1 MREAAKLF
9 DHGLR
14 AEKEGR
20 FEDALKYYRA
30 AAKLEPTMRAAF
42 NNIGVLYAKH
52 KRPDLAIKFFTRALE
67 LGEDAA
73 VYFNLGSE
81 AFRLGNS
88 EMCEKYLKRALHFE
102 KRLFRAH
109 LLLAYLYGK
118 EKKLEKADIYFANAL
133 KIDPSSR
140 PAALGFGVSLSERG
154 KFAEALQVLD
164 RYLTHARNDPG
175 IQNLRAGLLLKTGKS
190 EESLAAYQQLASTPR
205 YASFTEHI
213 EAARTESDT
222 QYKEMFEEM
231 DESIRART
239 KKIRD
244 RIERRKGRLA
254 KLAEKKAAGEPVP
267 DTVVTAGEI
276 RDEAKDMLDLSFMH
290 LFSGD
295 ADRAL
300 KLLMKAKDLSDR
312 ANDKS

>member
-9 DHGLR
+9 EQGLR

-20 FEDALKYYRA
+20 FQDALKYYRA

-42 NNIGVLYAKH
+42 NNIGVLYARH
-52 KRPDLAIKFFTRALE
+52 KRPDLAIKFFTRVLE

-81 AFRLGNS
+81 AFRLGNL
-88 EMCEKYLKRALHFE
+88 EMCEKYLKRALHFDR
-102 KRLFRAH
+102 RLFRAH
-109 LLLAYLYGK
+109 LLLAYLFGK
-118 EKKLEKADIYFANAL
+118 QKKLEKADIYFANAL
-133 KIDPSSR
+133 KIDPTSR
-140 PAALGFGVSLSERG
+140 PAALGSAVSLSERE

-164 RYLTHARNDPG
+164 KYLTHARSDAG
-175 IQNLRAGLLLKTGKS
+175 IQNLRAGLLLKTGRS
-190 EESLAAYQQLASTPR
+190 EESLAAYQELTSTPR
-205 YASFTEHI
+205 YASFTQHI
-213 EAARTESDT
+213 QAARSEADSE
-222 QYKEMFEEM
+222 YKEMFEEM
-231 DESIRART
+231 DQGIRET
-239 KKIRD
+239 SKKIRD
-244 RIERRKGRLA
+244 RIERRKARLA

-276 RDEAKDMLDLSFMH
+276 RSEAKDMLDLSFMH

-312 ANDKS
+312 ANDKT